1 MSLKFAALGSLSVL
15 GALGTSA
22 RADDR
27 PQNLQP
33 VEPHELVL
41 ITFGRKSRAAE
52 PTRPEAGVV
61 SREARV
67 CDRTLNAA
75 KNLWR
80 CLQQIRDGGNS

>member
-27 PQNLQP
+27 PQNLEP
-33 VEPHELVL
+33 VDPHEPIL
-41 ITFGRKSRAAE
+41 ITFGRKSSAAE
-52 PTRPEAGVV
+52 PTRPKAGVIN
-61 SREARV
+61 REARV
-67 CDRTLNAA
+67 CDWKLKAA

-80 CLQQIRDGGNS
+80 RLQIRDGGNS